1 MRGMQTLPS
10 RLRLLRVQRP
20 LSIRVR
26 HRALATIASS
36 ETLQESSERTQYDVC
51 VIGGGHAG
59 CEAAAAAARTGAR
72 TLLLTQNLDT
82 IGEMSCNPSFGG
94 VGKGTLVR
102 EVDALDGVCGRV
114 ADKAGIMFHV
124 LNRSKGAAVWGLR
137 AQIDRKLYKKYMQ
150 ETLLNYPNLDV
161 RAASVHDL
169 IWSDQNPVASSSRV
183 STPDQPAVWAQ
194 VAGVRLGKE
203 FFSCAN
209 VGLTVYPA
217 GRINEAASTGL
228 SSSLKKAGFSI
239 SRLKTGTPPRLAKAS
254 INWSGLT
261 GAVGGYR
268 CQAVLGTE
276 LFTSLGV
283 RHRTIRFRASEH
295 ELHQKL
301 MPLFDENLH
310 LSVHIRETVR
320 GPRYCPSIESKV
332 IRFHEK
338 DGHTVWLEPEGYDSD
353 VIYPNGIS
361 CTLPPE
367 AQERMLRTI
376 PGLENMLASSE
387 VGDPFFP
394 DCTLFELI
402 GINSATLETK
412 RIPGLFLAG
421 QINGE
426 EHSTSWTSGL
436 LTILLSGLSALSR
449 PPLVLTRADAFLGV
463 MVDDLISRGA
473 EEPCVFLSLPAWDF
487 EDSCESFRR
496 LPKDRR
502 LAGIVSDERW
512 AAFGRTRDQLQR
524 GWAAAGFKVSSDGIQ
539 RSAFD
544 LLGHP
549 NISTSAFIPVIPQ
562 LAHME
567 RILLERVDV
576 EGQYRFYLKRQAH
589 DVRAFM
595 QDEEILLPPE
605 VDYASIR
612 GLSYEVRERLE
623 RVRPAS
629 IGAAKRMEGMT
640 PASLLHLIG
649 HAKSHSARSRH
660 QKEIA

>member
-1 MRGMQTLPS
+1 FL
-10 RLRLLRVQRP
+10 
-20 LSIRVR
+20 
-26 HRALATIASS
+26 
-36 ETLQESSERTQYDVC
+36 
-51 VIGGGHAG
+51 
-59 CEAAAAAARTGAR
+59 
-72 TLLLTQNLDT
+72 
-82 IGEMSCNPSFGG
+82 
-94 VGKGTLVR
+94 
-102 EVDALDGVCGRV
+102 
-114 ADKAGIMFHV
+114 
-124 LNRSKGAAVWGLR
+124 
-137 AQIDRKLYKKYMQ
+137 
-150 ETLLNYPNLDV
+150 
-161 RAASVHDL
+161 
-169 IWSDQNPVASSSRV
+169 
-183 STPDQPAVWAQ
+183 
-194 VAGVRLGKE
+194 
-203 FFSCAN
+203 
-209 VGLTVYPA
+209 
-217 GRINEAASTGL
+217 
-228 SSSLKKAGFSI
+228 
-239 SRLKTGTPPRLAKAS
+239 
-254 INWSGLT
+254 
-261 GAVGGYR
+261 
-268 CQAVLGTE
+268 
-276 LFTSLGV
+276 
-283 RHRTIRFRASEH
+283 
-295 ELHQKL
+295 
-301 MPLFDENLH
+301 
-310 LSVHIRETVR
+310 

-376 PGLENMLASSE
+376 PGLENVEMLRPGYGVE
-387 VGDPFFP
+387 Y
-394 DCTLFELI
+394 DCIDARELR
-402 GINSATLETK
+402 ATLETK

-421 QINGE
+421 QINGTTGYE
-426 EHSTSWTSGL
+426 EAAAQG
-436 LTILLSGLSALSR
+436 ILAGANAGLSALSR

-473 EEPCVFLSLPAWDF
+473 EEPYRMFTSRSEYRMTIRADNA
-487 EDSCESFRR
+487 DSRLTDKGTVSF
-496 LPKDRR
+496 
-502 LAGIVSDERW
+502 GRW

-524 GWAAAGFKVSSDGIQ
+524 VRELLHNHALSPQGWAAAGFKVSSDGIQ

>member
-1 MRGMQTLPS
+1 MCDFCIMHSWWIRPKPNPKFAPGETHRKIVARRLVNPLIHCRNARRGNFALT
-10 RLRLLRVQRP
+10 LRLLRVQRP

-26 HRALATIASS
+26 HRALATITSS

-51 VIGGGHAG
+51 VIGGGYAG

-82 IGEMSCNPSFGG
+82 IGEMSF
-94 VGKGTLVR
+94 R
-102 EVDALDGVCGRV
+102 EVDALDGVCGKN
-114 ADKAGIMFHV
+114 KAGIMLHV
-124 LNRSKGAAVWGLR
+124 LNRSQGAAVWGLR

-161 RAASVHDL
+161 PAASVHDL
-169 IWSDQNPVASSSRV
+169 IWSDQNPVLPF
-183 STPDQPAVWAQ
+183 TP
-194 VAGVRLGKE
+194 LG
-203 FFSCAN
+203 
-209 VGLTVYPA
+209 
-217 GRINEAASTGL
+217 ASTREASAGL

-261 GAVGGYR
+261 EQLGDIDVRPFSYLTGKIDNQDNQISCFRTRTTPKTHAV
-268 CQAVLGTE
+268 
-276 LFTSLGV
+276 V
-283 RHRTIRFRASEH
+283 R
-295 ELHQKL
+295 
-301 MPLFDENLH
+301 ENLH

-338 DGHTVWLEPEGYDSD
+338 DGHTVWLEPEGYDFD

-361 CTLPPE
+361 CTLPAE

-376 PGLENMLASSE
+376 PGLENVEMLHAR
-387 VGDPFFP
+387 
-394 DCTLFELI
+394 ELR
-402 GINSATLETK
+402 ATLETK

-421 QINGE
+421 QINGTTGYE
-426 EHSTSWTSGL
+426 EAAAQGVL
-436 LTILLSGLSALSR
+436 AGANAGLSALSR

-463 MVDDLISRGA
+463 MVDDLISRGQKNHVYRMFTSRSEYRMTIRA
-473 EEPCVFLSLPAWDF
+473 DNA
-487 EDSCESFRR
+487 DSR
-496 LPKDRR
+496 LTDKGR

-524 GWAAAGFKVSSDGIQ
+524 VRELLHNHALSSQGWAAAGFKV
-539 RSAFD
+539 SAFD

-605 VDYASIR
+605 VDYTSIR
-612 GLSYEVRERLE
+612 GLSYEVPERLE